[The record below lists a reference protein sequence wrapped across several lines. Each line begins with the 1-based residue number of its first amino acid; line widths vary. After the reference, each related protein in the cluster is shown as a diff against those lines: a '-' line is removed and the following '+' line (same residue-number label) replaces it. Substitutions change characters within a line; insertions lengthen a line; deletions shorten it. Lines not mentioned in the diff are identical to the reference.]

1 MSPIPRET
9 TWGEVRVHHWMHSP
23 SNAFIT
29 VYACHFV
36 KVLLVT
42 AVSPA
47 LALLAR
53 TRRHSESPRCAAQL
67 PCGRSPVPLPG

>member
-9 TWGEVRVHHWMHSP
+9 TCGQVRVHHWMHSS

-29 VYACHFV
+29 MYACHFV

-42 AVSPA
+42 PVSPA
-47 LALLAR
+47 LALC
-53 TRRHSESPRCAAQL
+53 SKDMEMPR
-67 PCGRSPVPLPG
+67 